1 MLESPMQN
9 IWVIMGITFCEYE
22 NGRLESTG
30 LNFSTSNENTSNI
43 KGTSVWINLSQ
54 SYDFPQ
60 NINK

>member
-30 LNFSTSNENTSNI
+30 LNLSTSNENTSNI

-54 SYDFPQ
+54 S
-60 NINK
+60 